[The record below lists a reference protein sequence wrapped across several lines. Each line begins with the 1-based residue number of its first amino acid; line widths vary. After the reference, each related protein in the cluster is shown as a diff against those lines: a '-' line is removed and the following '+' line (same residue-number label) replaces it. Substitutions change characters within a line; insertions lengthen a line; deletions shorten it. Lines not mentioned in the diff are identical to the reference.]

1 MKQKEDFA
9 REMKPLKA
17 SQNKGA
23 RIVNENKKTDPLNI
37 LKDQVSHYKGF
48 SYFMTAA
55 PRWISKYHMLFK
67 NA

>member
-1 MKQKEDFA
+1 MKL
-9 REMKPLKA
+9 LKV

-23 RIVNENKKTDPLNI
+23 RIAKETMKTDPINI